1 MNSFFEQLNEL
12 KSRVHAG
19 EERMRRVRE
28 RLIHFIEADEA
39 VREGAALRHH
49 IQQTPARIPMVRFKL
64 VSIALVLLVFLL
76 AGGSTSFAAQY
87 ALPGELLYPVK
98 VGVNE
103 KVGKLLQA
111 SPEAKATYEVAL
123 VRERLKEAT
132 VLSVEGKLDPEMQT
146 ELESRFTTQATEAKA
161 HIEKIRKQGDIRTAA
176 DITSDLEVSLITNS
190 KILGEAGKKSDDNTR
205 SIRKKVDDELGK
217 VSAVRTNLE
226 EEIASSSKRESETSR
241 SERKR
246 VNASAFAVGK
256 IRDAENTLRSAQT
269 YLEKKR
275 SKVGAQAATDAET
288 RFGDAL
294 GLITQA
300 KEKAETGANGEAFN
314 LGNEA
319 IRISQEAQELLKA
332 RADLNL
338 NVLIDG
344 HNWNRRYE
352 WERAS
357 SSDATNQWQER
368 ERSSSS
374 DAWGWPANPGEPS
387 DPGKPDKSG
396 GEESN
401 ATTTLEN

>member
-1 MNSFFEQLNEL
+1 
-12 KSRVHAG
+12 
-19 EERMRRVRE
+19 MRRVRE

-39 VREGAALRHH
+39 VREEAALRHH

-64 VSIALVLLVFLL
+64 VSIAPVLLVFLL

-132 VLSVEGKLDPEMQT
+132 VLSVEGKLDTEMQT

-176 DITSDLEVSLITNS
+176 DITSDLEISLITNS

-246 VNASAFAVGK
+246 MNASAFAVGK

-332 RADLNL
+332 RADFNL
-338 NVLIDG
+338 NVSIDG
-344 HNWNRRYE
+344 HNWNRKYE

-357 SSDATNQWQER
+357 SSDAMNQRQER

-374 DAWGWPANPGEPS
+374 DAWGWPANPGEPG

-401 ATTTLEN
+401 TTTTLDN